1 MWVSVRVCV
10 FGNKNIYRT
19 HWKPVDTAIFRL
31 PDNLGCIC
39 VQCVWV
45 GLCALF
51 SGNFMLPFFSHQWCW
66 LPWTLFVRTLVL
78 RCHSRSISLTFF
90 FLFSSLSHSFL
101 LSFSLSL
108 SFCRSQSFKMWNDD
122 GYDKTSVKN
131 HFQKTVFIIRSR
143 HFRIYMH
150 IIYPSNAV
158 DENFEMFPVHIYF
171 VLIQCSRQLMI
182 DCMLYVCR
190 YRRCC
195 YCCRYSKL
203 VCLVEEKIVLL

>member
-1 MWVSVRVCV
+1 MWASVRVCV

-19 HWKPVDTAIFRL
+19 HWKPVDTAIL
-31 PDNLGCIC
+31 PDNLGYIC
-39 VQCVWV
+39 VQCVRVCECVCVRFFRAISCNFFLVINDV
-45 GLCALF
+45 GCHGRFLFALLCSAAILAPFLSLSF
-51 SGNFMLPFFSHQWCW
+51 SYFLLC
-66 LPWTLFVRTLVL
+66 RTL
-78 RCHSRSISLTFF
+78 
-90 FLFSSLSHSFL
+90 FL
-101 LSFSLSL
+101 LSFSL
-108 SFCRSQSFKMWNDD
+108 SFCRSQSFEMWNDD